1 MTFRLAID
9 GDDEEKLAWGEFV
22 QAEFPEYEEFWL
34 KSVVPLTER
43 PAGIHFKPDS
53 AVVAPFG
60 VEDVVIAQLHYTML
74 RNLRRAYDVA
84 VRTVPD
90 EYGLT
95 LALAF
100 LVAAQD
106 NAFELL
112 ERRRNR
118 GTYDLWLETSSAKK
132 TGQHARKAWQKS
144 DQFPLQWIRDYR
156 NKLLHGRVPPA
167 VGGKLPTPR
176 ALATYADW
184 RKVTSSV
191 SLSDFEEPGK
201 IGLAAWRDTTTYL
214 RAAWR
219 THLL

>member
-1 MTFRLAID
+1 MSFRLAID
-9 GDDEEKLAWGEFV
+9 GDDEEKQAWSEFI
-22 QAEFPEYEEFWL
+22 QSEFPEYEQFWL

-43 PAGIHFKPDS
+43 PTGIHLKPDS
-53 AVVAPFG
+53 ALVAPFG
-60 VEDVVIAQLHYTML
+60 VEDIAIAQLHYTLL
-74 RNLRRAYDVA
+74 RNLRRAYYSA
-84 VRTVPD
+84 IKSVPD

-95 LALAF
+95 IALAF

-112 ERRRNR
+112 ERHRKR
-118 GTYDLWLETSSAKK
+118 GVYDLWLETPGKN
-132 TGQHARKAWQKS
+132 TGQQARREWQKS
-144 DQFPLQWIRDYR
+144 EKPPLQWIRDYR